1 MSEKKYYW
9 LKLKYEFFTG
19 KEVKALRRIAGGDTY
34 TIIYLKMQL
43 MSLATDGVLFFEG
56 VETDLASEL
65 ALELDEDVEN
75 VRMTLAYLKSK
86 NMIDQMSEG
95 EFFLNRVPEMIGVET
110 AAAARMRRMR
120 EKNSVTMFAGVTQA
134 LHDGSKT
141 FADIDIEQEKDKETD
156 TDTDT
161 EKEDTVS

>member
-75 VRMTLAYLKSK
+75 VRMTIAYLKSK

-95 EFFLNRVPEMIGVET
+95 EFFLNRVPETIGRNRSGSENE
-110 AAAARMRRMR
+110 ANAR
-120 EKNSVTMFAGVTQA
+120 EKQRNNVRRSYAGVTRRFENVRRYRYRTR
-134 LHDGSKT
+134 KR
-141 FADIDIEQEKDKETD
+141 
-156 TDTDT
+156 
-161 EKEDTVS
+161 